1 MSQPGFTREPSSPS
15 NVLEGNG
22 LFLQWNYT
30 LGGAFREAEFML
42 IRSIAISVTERS
54 ASDAQAFIFPDYQGR
69 VEANITATQ
78 TNITLPLLTR
88 ADAGSYAL
96 QVAREPDRRTFTS
109 SVTITVQCKVFFLF
123 VCLLCCFSMS
133 DTIYK
138 VKEQFF
144 SVLCLKQFY
153 NSMVAC

>member
-22 LFLQWNYT
+22 LFLLWNYT

-88 ADAGSYAL
+88 ADAGSYAF

-109 SVTITVQCKVFFLF
+109 SVTITVQCKVFLFLF
-123 VCLLCCFSMS
+123 VCCA
-133 DTIYK
+133 
-138 VKEQFF
+138 V
-144 SVLCLKQFY
+144 SV
-153 NSMVAC
+153 